1 MAQTRREAKAE
12 IIPFQAP
19 TLPVAPVYSP
29 PQLTG
34 PNAFDFRRMET
45 AKKGENAPDTKRI
58 KETLEKFS
66 LENMR
71 YVGILKSG
79 QKVSGFIEAEG
90 YVYTVGV
97 GNGLL
102 PQAGSLLKPH
112 LGKRAAIITNETV
125 APLYLGT
132 LQTALD
138 AAGVSHFSIILPDGE
153 AHKNWQ
159 TLNLIFDGLMQN
171 RAERK
176 TTLIALG
183 GGVIGDMV
191 GFAAATYQRG
201 APFIQIPTTLL
212 SQVDSSV
219 GGKTAINHPLGKNMI
234 GAFYQPQAVL
244 ADLDTL
250 HTLPAREL
258 SAGMAE
264 VIKYGALGDI
274 GFFEWLEQHM
284 PELMTLE
291 RAPLTQAVY
300 RCCQMK
306 ADIVAQDETEQ
317 GIRAWLNLGHTFG
330 HAVEAEMGYGVWLHG
345 EAVAA
350 GCVLAARLSEQ
361 LGKTSA
367 ADTARLAA
375 LLEAAGL
382 PSAPPVFAFEKWL
395 AHMSHDK
402 KVSGGIM
409 RFIGLN
415 RLGEAVITEITDT
428 DILRRTLQPY
438 L

>member
-1 MAQTRREAKAE
+1 MK
-12 IIPFQAP
+12 
-19 TLPVAPVYSP
+19 TLTVHTPSHSYP
-29 PQLTG
+29 
-34 PNAFDFRRMET
+34 
-45 AKKGENAPDTKRI
+45 I
-58 KETLEKFS
+58 
-66 LENMR
+66 
-71 YVGILKSG
+71 
-79 QKVSGFIEAEG
+79 FI
-90 YVYTVGV
+90 

-125 APLYLGT
+125 APLYLHT

-153 AHKNWQ
+153 AYKNWQ
-159 TLNLIFDGLMQN
+159 TLNLIFDGLMQH

-176 TTLIALG
+176 TTLITLG
-183 GGVIGDMV
+183 GGVIGDMT

-201 APFIQIPTTLL
+201 APFVQIPTTLL

-250 HTLPAREL
+250 NTLPVREL

-274 GFFEWLEQHM
+274 GFFEWLERHM
-284 PELMTLE
+284 PELMALE
-291 RAPLTQAVY
+291 CAPLTQAVY

-330 HAVEAEMGYGVWLHG
+330 HAVEAQMGYGVWLHG

-361 LGKTSA
+361 LGKISA

-375 LLEAAGL
+375 LFEAARL
-382 PSAPPVFAFEKWL
+382 PSAPPVFPFEKWL
-395 AHMSHDK
+395 EHMSHDK
-402 KVSGGIM
+402 KVSGGVM

>member
-1 MAQTRREAKAE
+1 MK
-12 IIPFQAP
+12 
-19 TLPVAPVYSP
+19 TLTVHTPSHSYP
-29 PQLTG
+29 
-34 PNAFDFRRMET
+34 
-45 AKKGENAPDTKRI
+45 I
-58 KETLEKFS
+58 
-66 LENMR
+66 
-71 YVGILKSG
+71 
-79 QKVSGFIEAEG
+79 FI
-90 YVYTVGV
+90 

-125 APLYLGT
+125 APLYLHT

-153 AHKNWQ
+153 AYKNWQ
-159 TLNLIFDGLMQN
+159 TLNLIFDGLMQH

-264 VIKYGALGDI
+264 VIKYGTLGDI
-274 GFFEWLEQHM
+274 SFFEWLEQHM
-284 PELMTLE
+284 PELMALE
-291 RAPLTQAVY
+291 RAPLIQAVY

-330 HAVEAEMGYGVWLHG
+330 HAIETEMGYGTWLHG
-345 EAVAA
+345 EAIAA

-395 AHMSHDK
+395 EHMSHDK

-415 RLGEAVITEITDT
+415 RLGEANITEITDP

>member
-1 MAQTRREAKAE
+1 
-12 IIPFQAP
+12 
-19 TLPVAPVYSP
+19 
-29 PQLTG
+29 
-34 PNAFDFRRMET
+34 
-45 AKKGENAPDTKRI
+45 
-58 KETLEKFS
+58 
-66 LENMR
+66 
-71 YVGILKSG
+71 
-79 QKVSGFIEAEG
+79 
-90 YVYTVGV
+90 
-97 GNGLL
+97 
-102 PQAGSLLKPH
+102 
-112 LGKRAAIITNETV
+112 
-125 APLYLGT
+125 
-132 LQTALD
+132 
-138 AAGVSHFSIILPDGE
+138 
-153 AHKNWQ
+153 
-159 TLNLIFDGLMQN
+159 
-171 RAERK
+171 
-176 TTLIALG
+176 
-183 GGVIGDMV
+183 
-191 GFAAATYQRG
+191 
-201 APFIQIPTTLL
+201 IPTTLL

-284 PELMTLE
+284 PELMALE